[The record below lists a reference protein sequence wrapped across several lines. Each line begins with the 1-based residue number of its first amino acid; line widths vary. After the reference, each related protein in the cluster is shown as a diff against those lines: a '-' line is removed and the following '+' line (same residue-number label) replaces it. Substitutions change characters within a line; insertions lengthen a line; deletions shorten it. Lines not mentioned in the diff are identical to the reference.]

1 MTYKYKIIYNAICI
15 HYYSIIHYTCYHH
28 TYTTQYLVVIYLN
41 KLLWK
46 FQLIGV
52 LVFLAFSFY
61 QELRI
66 VKIIKKIINW

>member
-1 MTYKYKIIYNAICI
+1 MTYKYNMIYNAICI
-15 HYYSIIHYTCYHH
+15 HYSIIHYYTCYH

-66 VKIIKKIINW
+66 VKIIKKNN